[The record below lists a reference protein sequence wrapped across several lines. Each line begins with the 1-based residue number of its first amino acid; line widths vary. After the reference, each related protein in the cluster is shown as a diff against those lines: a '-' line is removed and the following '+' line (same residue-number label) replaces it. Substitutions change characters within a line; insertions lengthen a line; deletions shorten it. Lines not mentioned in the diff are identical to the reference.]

1 MAVTLIMNSKQIPMN
16 YEWLNS
22 QITNN
27 WKQVGTGDVQVT
39 GGEWAGT
46 YNNVPVYQY
55 NGQYFVWPNYSFSAA
70 SSKSSSNTTPGSTT
84 TTTPSLTSTLGN
96 RTTLVVLGGAL
107 VAVGVIVGL
116 IHYHDKSKKSAK
128 YYGW

>member
-46 YNNVPVYQY
+46 YNNVPVYEY
-55 NGQYFVWPNYSFSAA
+55 NGQYFVWPNYFFSAA
-70 SSKSSSNTTPGSTT
+70 SVKSSSNTTPGSSK
-84 TTTPSLTSTLGN
+84 TPSLTSTLGN
-96 RTTLVVLGGAL
+96 RKALVVLGGAL
-107 VAVGVIVGL
+107 VVVGGIVGL
-116 IHYHDKSKKSAK
+116 IYYHDKSKKAAK

>member
-84 TTTPSLTSTLGN
+84 TSPSLTSTLGN
-96 RTTLVVLGGAL
+96 RTSLVVLGGAL
-107 VAVGVIVGL
+107 VAVGVIVGI